1 LLNESFYTNA
11 FNKQEKKKIKATTI
25 ENQDNPKYGIEGGKD
40 TKDKIFLPS
49 YDEMTQ
55 YGFDTGAGSYDQKR
69 RATPTAYAIAKGA
82 APSDVYPTLEGA
94 PAYAYWLRTIGG
106 TSEGDYA
113 AYVNREG
120 EDYAFGNVVDIR
132 YGVRPMMYISIK

>member
-1 LLNESFYTNA
+1 MDLTQVRALMIKNVVLHLL
-11 FNKQEKKKIKATTI
+11 
-25 ENQDNPKYGIEGGKD
+25 
-40 TKDKIFLPS
+40 
-49 YDEMTQ
+49 
-55 YGFDTGAGSYDQKR
+55 R
-69 RATPTAYAIAKGA
+69 TPKGA